1 MDKRFQW
8 TSFYM
13 ELASALLK
21 YKNNRSEL
29 IGILKTI
36 FSDVEMNFPFK
47 EKGKEVYED
56 ICPFTVFGSFNK
68 GITNANRIALLEQFA
83 KQFSIKA
90 AVPTE
95 FDGIPVVMNLSAWFF
110 AYKENRGEH
119 DIDNLWE
126 LLEKAIA
133 YSDEA
138 SEDNK
143 NAFITAYDTVSKQKM
158 IKWNITMGLYW
169 VRPYTFI
176 NLDSEVTTPFP
187 MILCIPFFTKMTSPI
202 LITGFT
208 LRVITLVCGT
218 SFTISVL
225 WALVGTM

>member
-1 MDKRFQW
+1 MDKKFQW

-36 FSDVEMNFPFK
+36 FSDAGMNFPFK
-47 EKGKEVYED
+47 EKGQIYED
-56 ICPFTVFGSFNK
+56 VCPFTIFGSFNK

-83 KQFSIKA
+83 KQFTIKV

-119 DIDNLWE
+119 DIDNLWN
-126 LLEKAIA
+126 LLEKAIV
-133 YSDEA
+133 YSDETSA
-138 SEDNK
+138 DNK
-143 NAFITAYDTVSKQKM
+143 KLLS
-158 IKWNITMGLYW
+158 L
-169 VRPYTFI
+169 
-176 NLDSEVTTPFP
+176 L
-187 MILCIPFFTKMTSPI
+187 MT
-202 LITGFT
+202 
-208 LRVITLVCGT
+208 R
-218 SFTISVL
+218 
-225 WALVGTM
+225 